1 MNKLSKGFTLIELM
15 IVVAIIGI
23 LAAIA
28 LPAYNNYTD
37 KAKFSEAVMALAP
50 VKTALGTCAQTGD
63 CTTSTN
69 GTTTWGT
76 TGGSGINVS
85 LTGASAVA
93 LPVPQTN
100 NGLINASGTG
110 ITGGGTNTIVVELKP
125 NARGTIG
132 VNDTV
137 NLKGVLNSDLSV
149 SFTIGGGCKIHA
161 GGSIC

>member
-1 MNKLSKGFTLIELM
+1 MNNKQQGFTLIELM

-50 VKTALGTCAQTGD
+50 VKTALGTCAQTGE
-63 CTTSTN
+63 CISTGN
-69 GTTTWGT
+69 WAASSSSTGVNITLGTT
-76 TGGSGINVS
+76 
-85 LTGASAVA
+85 A

-100 NGLINASGTG
+100 NGLVDASATTLTG
-110 ITGGGTNTIVVELKP
+110 AGTNTVVVLLKP
-125 NARGTIG
+125 KNSGTI
-132 VNDTV
+132 NSSDTV
-137 NLKGVLNSDLSV
+137 TLSGVLNSDQSV
-149 SFTIGGGCKIHA
+149 TFTIGGGCKIHA